1 MVSWE
6 FFLRGLKI
14 MQMYSYD
21 SCVVNLCMPWMSVG
35 LVYGVV
41 MVAVGPWCVEAGGGH
56 FKTVVLVD
64 SI

>member
-1 MVSWE
+1 M
-6 FFLRGLKI
+6 GLKI
-14 MQMYSYD
+14 MQMYYD